1 MRLSDILSLTETDK
15 FSLDKKKE
23 FLADDEPLEIE
34 IDEDQLDE
42 QTRMAWARKG
52 RKLVRKIRCGSG
64 RRKGR
69 LVSKANQC
77 GKAINL
83 KRRFLMRRLLKR
95 KGAMMRRKAL
105 RTKRTNPLSRRL
117 RSLNK
122 RKKN

>member
-1 MRLSDILSLTETDK
+1 MRLADILLTETEK

-23 FLADDEPLEIE
+23 ILADDEPMEIE
-34 IDEDQLDE
+34 VDEDQLDE

-69 LVSKANQC
+69 LVSKASQC

-83 KRRFLMRRLLKR
+83 KRRFMMRRLLKR

-117 RSLNK
+117 RTLNK
-122 RKKN
+122 RKKH

>member
-1 MRLSDILSLTETDK
+1 MRLSDLLEDKEK
-15 FSLDKKKE
+15 FSIDKKKE

-42 QTRMAWARKG
+42 QTRIAWARKG

-69 LVSKANQC
+69 IVSKASQC

-83 KRRFLMRRLLKR
+83 KRRFMMRRLLRR
-95 KGAMMRRKAL
+95 KGAAMRRKAL
-105 RTKRTNPLSRRL
+105 RTKRNNPLSKRL
-117 RSLNK
+117 RTLNK
-122 RKKN
+122 RKTHH

>member
-1 MRLSDILSLTETDK
+1 MRLSDISTIAEDK
-15 FSLDKKKE
+15 FSLDKEKD
-23 FLADDEPLEIE
+23 FLIDDDADIE

-42 QTRMAWARKG
+42 QTRVAWARRG

-69 LVSKANQC
+69 VVSKASQC

-83 KRRFLMRRLLKR
+83 KRRFMMRRLLKR

-105 RTKRTNPLSRRL
+105 RTKRTNPLSKRL
-117 RSLNK
+117 KSLNR
-122 RKKN
+122 RKKH

>member
-1 MRLSDILSLTETDK
+1 MRLSDLLKEDEDK
-15 FSLDKKKE
+15 FSIDKKKE

-42 QTRMAWARKG
+42 QTRVAWARKG

-69 LVSKANQC
+69 IVSKASQC

-83 KRRFLMRRLLKR
+83 KRRFMMRRLLRR
-95 KGAMMRRKAL
+95 KGAAMRRKAL
-105 RTKRTNPLSRRL
+105 RTKRTNPLSKRL
-117 RSLNK
+117 KTLNK
-122 RKKN
+122 RKKH